1 MAYASVQDLI
11 QRFGERELINNTTPE
26 GQARS
31 GIDQARVAQ
40 VLTDASALIDSYLNR
55 RFVVPL
61 TNTPASIVNACCR
74 IARFDL
80 AQTGATQPTDNM
92 RTDRQ
97 DAVKW
102 LSEIARGT
110 VTLDG
115 QETPNTSASWSRIR
129 TRPVQQGG
137 ERLW

>member
-26 GQARS
+26 GLPRS
-31 GIDQARVAQ
+31 GIDQARVDQ
-40 VLTDASALIDSYLNR
+40 VLEDATALIDSYLNR

-61 TNTPASIVNACCR
+61 ATPPASIVNACCR

-80 AQTGATQPTDNM
+80 AQTGETQPTEPM
-92 RTDRQ
+92 RQDRQ
-97 DAVKW
+97 DALGW
-102 LSEIARGT
+102 LKLLAQGT

-115 QETPNTSASWSRIR
+115 MAAVNESSSWSRIA
-129 TRPVQQGG
+129 TRPAMQAGDG
-137 ERLW
+137 LW